1 MASTLTQKDLD
12 EILTFTIALARKA
25 GELILEGSKAI
36 LASHDVSEKKNAVD
50 LVTEYDVRVE
60 ELVRGEIEKAY
71 PSFAFIG
78 EESYAAG
85 KRPELTD
92 APTFCVDP
100 IDGTTNFVHGFPH
113 ACISLGLLYKRE
125 PTIGVVF
132 NPFLN
137 QLYSAMKGHGA
148 YVNELTRLPA
158 NPPAPFP
165 SLQTALIGMEWG
177 SDRSAST
184 MGKKTRTFTR
194 IAGDPA
200 HDIPEGKMA
209 HGFRSLGSAALNYCA
224 VAAGQLDMYWE
235 IGCWPWDVAAGIV
248 IAREAGGE
256 VFGDKE
262 SSVQGK
268 VFTDDMLWGRKYI
281 VIRGVA
287 DSPQEKSSEAQKRI
301 VKEFYSCV
309 EEWEQS

>member
-1 MASTLTQKDLD
+1 MAHELSQKDLD
-12 EILTFTIALARKA
+12 EILTFTIALARQA
-25 GELILEGSKAI
+25 GAVILEGSKAI
-36 LASHDVSEKKNAVD
+36 LQSHDVSEKKNAVD

-92 APTFCVDP
+92 APTYCVDP

-113 ACISLGLLYKRE
+113 ACISLGLLYNKE
-125 PTIGVVF
+125 PVIGVVF
-132 NPFLN
+132 NPFLG

-148 YVNELTRLPA
+148 YLNERTRLPSHPA
-158 NPPAPFP
+158 APFP
-165 SLQTALIGMEWG
+165 SLQGALIGMEWG
-177 SDRSAST
+177 SDRSLST
-184 MGKKTRTFTR
+184 MSKKTDSFTR
-194 IAGDPA
+194 VLGDEA
-200 HDIPEGKMA
+200 HGVPGGKMA

-262 SSVQGK
+262 SSLEGK
-268 VFTDDMLWGRKYI
+268 LFTSEMLWGRKYL
-281 VIRGVA
+281 VIRAVG
-287 DSPQEKSSEAQKRI
+287 DTPGEKGAEAQKRV

-309 EEWEQS
+309 EEWEQT

>member
-1 MASTLTQKDLD
+1 MANELTQKDLD

-25 GELILEGSKAI
+25 GALMLEGSKAI
-36 LASHDVSEKKNAVD
+36 LSSHDVSEKKNAVD

-60 ELVRGEIEKAY
+60 ELIRSEIEQAY

-92 APTFCVDP
+92 APTYCVDP

-113 ACISLGLLYKRE
+113 ACVSLGFLYKKE
-125 PTIGVVF
+125 PSIGVVF
-132 NPFLN
+132 NPFLD
-137 QLYSAMKGHGA
+137 QMYSAMKGHGA
-148 YVNELTRLPA
+148 YLNQSTRLPA
-158 NPPAPFP
+158 HPLAPFP

-184 MGKKTRTFTR
+184 MGKKTRSFTQV
-194 IAGDPA
+194 AGDPTGGVRG
-200 HDIPEGKMA
+200 GKMA

-235 IGCWPWDVAAGIV
+235 IGCYPWDIAAGVV
-248 IAREAGGE
+248 IAREGGGQ
-256 VFGDKE
+256 VFGDKASALE
-262 SSVQGK
+262 GK
-268 VFTDDMLWGRKYI
+268 VFTSDMIWGRKYL

-287 DSPQEKSSEAQKRI
+287 DTEEKGSETQKRI
-301 VKEFYSCV
+301 VKGFYECV